1 MGRVP
6 ITVAFGVIRELAHF
20 AEDRQNGIKWL
31 IFLPEPIA
39 DRPVFA
45 LLPAQLRR
53 LTSKA
58 LVRITHTS
66 SKRAETQTG
75 DNSARLNFESYS

>member
-31 IFLPEPIA
+31 IFLLEPIA
-39 DRPVFA
+39 KRRFFA
-45 LLPAQLRR
+45 ASCTAKTPDL
-53 LTSKA
+53 
-58 LVRITHTS
+58 
-66 SKRAETQTG
+66 
-75 DNSARLNFESYS
+75 ESFCQDQPHFFK